1 VGRKTKRRDARMARR
16 SSMLDAYGFQC
27 TSMRIT
33 FNMFACV
40 PVLPVLLVLHL
51 SLSPSLRLSS
61 PSLNLSNSPSLPC
74 ALTGIGRGP
83 SSVIRSTP
91 ALYVL
96 AQRLRVFGYL
106 QIWLDLPQ
114 PIERCERRM
123 TRKKHRGA
131 ERTQETEAARDAK
144 NGDSA
149 RSSDSARHGDSARKR
164 AGKRTRQ
171 QARTSA
177 GESGGET
184 LSLHA
189 VSSSRSNLCTSL
201 S

>member
-1 VGRKTKRRDARMARR
+1 MERETKRRDARMARR
-16 SSMLDAYGFQC
+16 SIMLDAYGFQC

-33 FNMFACV
+33 FNMLACV
-40 PVLPVLLVLHL
+40 PVLPVLLVVLHL

-61 PSLNLSNSPSLPC
+61 PSLNLSNSPSFPC

-131 ERTQETEAARDAK
+131 ERTQETGAARDAK
-144 NGDSA
+144 NRDSA

-164 AGKRTRQ
+164 AGK
-171 QARTSA
+171 
-177 GESGGET
+177 
-184 LSLHA
+184 
-189 VSSSRSNLCTSL
+189 
-201 S
+201 